1 MKTLIAAAALL
12 AAGATVASAQ
22 YYPRERG
29 EYREYRERRL
39 YGGNECGEIRR
50 SIFELE
56 RSLRNG
62 SAGGGTRP
70 ALYEARAKYA
80 RYCR

>member
-12 AAGATVASAQ
+12 AVGTTIVSAQ
-22 YYPRERG
+22 YYGGER
-29 EYREYRERRL
+29 REYRERRV
-39 YGGNECGEIRR
+39 YGISECGEIRR
-50 SIFELE
+50 SIFDLE

-62 SAGGGTRP
+62 TAGGGTRP